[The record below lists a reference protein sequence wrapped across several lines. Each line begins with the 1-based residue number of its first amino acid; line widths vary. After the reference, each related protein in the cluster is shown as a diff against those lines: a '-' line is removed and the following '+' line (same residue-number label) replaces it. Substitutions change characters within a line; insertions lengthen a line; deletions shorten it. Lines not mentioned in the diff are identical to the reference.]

1 MAIGDVFEVVQTW
14 RSGLASGD
22 IDNVLHYTVIGEEVS
37 TTDGDLALMIANALS
52 AAWSDELQATW
63 SQQLTFSNVAVI
75 GLTTPTFRR
84 DFPFNLAGRSTQGLV
99 SIRSAPVVTKRTDV
113 RGRRFNGRMFLPPP
127 TEAAQQDGSLSGDAI
142 TAINAYLAQIIEIT
156 DPSVGTVDLSVY
168 SRVQSEAQG
177 QIVATLVTS
186 LVPRA
191 VLGTIRGR
199 RRVS

>member
-1 MAIGDVFEVVQTW
+1 MAIGDVYEVVQTW

-22 IDNVLHYTVIGEEVS
+22 IDNVLHYTVIGEEVGAS
-37 TTDGDLALMIANALS
+37 DSDLALMIANGLS
-52 AAWSDELQATW
+52 AAWADNLQVGY

-75 GLTTPTFRR
+75 GLSTPTFRR
-84 DFPFNLAGRSTQGLV
+84 DFPYNLAGRSTQGLV
-99 SIRSAPVVTKRTDV
+99 SVRSAPVVTKRTDI
-113 RGRRFNGRMFLPPP
+113 RGRRFNGRFFLPPP
-127 TEAAQQDGSLSGDAI
+127 TEAQQQDGSLSVDALA
-142 TAINAYLAQIIEIT
+142 AINAYLAEVIEIT
-156 DPSVGTVDLSVY
+156 DPAVGTVDMSVY